1 VPRLPKPL
9 ALVIAMSLSVAVIAG
24 SANAAAPTPVGGS
37 RGLAV
42 SVPADPVEIAA
53 GTRAEA
59 LVRIINASATPVPV
73 TIESRRLLLL
83 DNGKV
88 TIGERPDARWQKRA
102 RFPSGQLTIPA
113 HGYRNIP
120 LTMRVPRGLS
130 PDMYFVGFLVTPVP
144 TKSGSIQVI
153 NQIGSFVTIDVPGPR
168 QRELGGRF
176 RMPSLVFGS
185 RANGTLHISNTGHA
199 AVRFWGE
206 NDTTSSPGGSPRQLR
221 LDPSLLP
228 AGRSRST
235 TVSGKPAWPVGIVTV
250 TAHITYPGRTDA
262 ATKELVFSKRV
273 VVISPWLPIGLAL
286 LLAAA
291 GAGVWTRRRRPPRPI
306 QISV

>member
-1 VPRLPKPL
+1 MSGLPKLL
-9 ALVIAMSLSVAVIAG
+9 AIVIAMSLPTAVIVG
-24 SANAAAPTPVGGS
+24 KANAAAPTPVGGS

-42 SVPADPVEIAA
+42 SVPADPVPIGA
-53 GTRAEA
+53 GTRATA

-88 TIGERPDARWQKRA
+88 TIGERPDARWQRRA

-113 HGYRNIP
+113 RGYRDIP
-120 LTMRVPRGLS
+120 LTMRVPPTLS
-130 PDMYFVGFLVTPVP
+130 PDLYFVGFLVTPVP
-144 TKSGSIQVI
+144 TKSGTIQVI
-153 NQIGSFVTIDVPGPR
+153 NRIGSFVTIDVPGPR
-168 QRELGGRF
+168 QRELGGKF

-206 NDTTSSPGGSPRQLR
+206 HDTTSSPGGTPRQLR

-273 VVISPWLPIGLAL
+273 LVISPWLPVGLAL

-291 GAGVWTRRRRPPRPI
+291 GAGVWTRRRRPPRPV

>member
-1 VPRLPKPL
+1 
-9 ALVIAMSLSVAVIAG
+9 
-24 SANAAAPTPVGGS
+24 
-37 RGLAV
+37 
-42 SVPADPVEIAA
+42 VPADPVEIAA
-53 GTRAEA
+53 GTRAKA

-73 TIESRRLLLL
+73 TVESRRLSLL

-88 TIGERPDARWQKRA
+88 TIGARPDARWERRA
-102 RFPSGQLTIPA
+102 RFPSGRLTIPA
-113 HGYRNIP
+113 RGYRDIP
-120 LTMRVPRGLS
+120 LTMRVPRGLA
-130 PDMYFVGFLVTPVP
+130 PDLYFVGFLVTPVP
-144 TKSGSIQVI
+144 TKSASIQVI

-176 RMPSLVFGS
+176 SMPSLVFGS

-206 NDTTSSPGGSPRQLR
+206 NDTRSSPGGSARQLR

-228 AGRSRST
+228 VGRSRAT

-273 VVISPWLPIGLAL
+273 LVISPWLPIGLVL

-291 GAGVWTRRRRPPRPI
+291 GVGVWTRRRRPPPPV